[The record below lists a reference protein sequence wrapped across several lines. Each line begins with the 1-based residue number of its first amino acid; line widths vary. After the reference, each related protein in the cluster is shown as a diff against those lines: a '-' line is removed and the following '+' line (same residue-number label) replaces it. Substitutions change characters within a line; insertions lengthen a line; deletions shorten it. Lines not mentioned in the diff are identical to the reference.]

1 MFTPAK
7 RKNKRETF
15 LPKPNPFVCKYS
27 RPSGLFIHRKLGTK
41 GRGWFHFE
49 VSFSVHGGV
58 WKLSRFPNLEPVFF
72 ASCSSVQ
79 SFLTLFPSGRSALDG
94 AGAASPLLFLCRDF
108 AKLGVE
114 ETHCSCGGLSQVD
127 LLLKSPEV

>member
-7 RKNKRETF
+7 RKNRRETF

-41 GRGWFHFE
+41 GWGWFHFE

-58 WKLSRFPNLEPVFF
+58 WKLSCFPNLEPVFF
-72 ASCSSVQ
+72 C
-79 SFLTLFPSGRSALDG
+79 
-94 AGAASPLLFLCRDF
+94 
-108 AKLGVE
+108 KLQQRPRLPHIPPMRVG
-114 ETHCSCGGLSQVD
+114 CFG
-127 LLLKSPEV
+127 